1 MFSRILTVTLLTLI
15 TLSFTAPAQM
25 QARPG
30 PTPPK
35 PAAATPARAPAPAPP
50 ESEEADD
57 PAPKA
62 RPLPFQGKVSHVNK
76 AARTFTITTKEGKQH
91 VFHITDQTKIEK
103 ADGAATIDDIAKDEI
118 VRGSR
123 LKLADYKW
131 EAKKVII
138 GAKEPGAEPARGKRK
153 QKD

>member
-1 MFSRILTVTLLTLI
+1 MFLRILTVTLLTLA
-15 TLSFTAPAQM
+15 TLSFNAPAQM

-30 PTPPK
+30 LTPPK
-35 PAAATPARAPAPAPP
+35 PAATPVRAQVPATPEPDDAI
-50 ESEEADD
+50 D

-62 RPLPFQGKVSHVNK
+62 RPLPFQGKVSQVNK
-76 AARTFTITTKEGKQH
+76 TARTFTITTKEGKHH

-138 GAKEPGAEPARGKRK
+138 GAKDPGAEPARGKRK
-153 QKD
+153 QKE